1 MKIELL
7 VKVVLHCSEY
17 GEEEKIAIGTSN
29 SQIQTSNSHIS
40 EGTIANCE
48 RADFL
53 KIRTFMSIV
62 RPVASRH
69 AGRFTNSSRA
79 NTETGIIFLQ
89 QLCHGEL

>member
-1 MKIELL
+1 MRGVFQSNRLRLVKIELL

-17 GEEEKIAIGTSN
+17 GKEEKIAIGTSN

-53 KIRTFMSIV
+53 KIKSHV
-62 RPVASRH
+62 KSDLWRH
-69 AGRFTNSSRA
+69 AMRA
-79 NTETGIIFLQ
+79 DSLTVAGPTRRQG
-89 QLCHGEL
+89 